1 MEFGLALIEKEGN
14 DGLTKSEA
22 MDLFDMLNNVEAYPI
37 EIFAQEHERTAMG
50 FISASAA
57 VFLNYEY
64 YENSELHDFVAA
76 ILDDMNLESEG
87 GIYEFRGVQIWL
99 GRNIES

>member
-1 MEFGLALIEKEGN
+1 MEFGLALIEKKRN

-22 MDLFDMLNNVEAYPI
+22 MDLFDMLNDAEAYPI
-37 EIFAQEHERTAMG
+37 EIFAQAHESTAMG

-57 VFLNYEY
+57 DSLNYEY
-64 YENSELHDFVAA
+64 YEGSELCNFVAA
-76 ILDDMNLESEG
+76 ILDDGNLESEG
-87 GIYEFRGVQIWL
+87 GICRFRGVQIWL